1 MFVDL
6 LEALLGR
13 LVVLFGWLGR
23 LGRLGRLGMTGHS
36 ITI

>member
-13 LVVLFGWLGR
+13 LVVLFGWLGW
-23 LGRLGRLGMTGHS
+23 LGRLGMTGHS